1 MEKLKQMKECLTGIV
16 EGQIYGN
23 IDKVN
28 AEELGEVVDMIK
40 DLAETIYYCTVT
52 EAMEGQEKEE
62 KMYYSP
68 MMYNDGSMY
77 YDPRYRER
85 YNSGVMYAQN
95 GGGRGGNSSSN
106 SGSGGNNARGGGSRG
121 YSDGNYTMY
130 NDGMYPVY
138 PMDMSHVYRDGMM
151 KDPRE
156 GKSGMRRKMYMEG
169 KSHHDKTKQMQELD
183 AYMQEL
189 ASDMTEMIQDASP
202 EEKQL
207 LQNKIQTLAQKLK

>member
-16 EGQIYGN
+16 EGQVYGN

-28 AEELGEVVDMIK
+28 TTELGEVVDMIK

-52 EAMEGQEKEE
+52 EAMEDQGKPD
-62 KMYYSP
+62 KMYYTP
-68 MMYNDGSMY
+68 NYTMYNDGSMY

-85 YNSGVMYAQN
+85 YNGA
-95 GGGRGGNSSSN
+95 SN
-106 SGSGGNNARGGGSRG
+106 GGSRG
-121 YSDGNYTMY
+121 YSEGNYGTY
-130 NDGMYPVY
+130 RS
-138 PMDMSHVYRDGMM
+138 PMAPMAMEPIYREGIM

-169 KSHHDKTKQMQELD
+169 KGHRDKTKQMQELD

-189 ASDMTEMIQDASP
+189 AQDMSEMIQDASP

-207 LQNKIQTLAQKLK
+207 LQTKIQTLAQKVK